1 MYINTLS
8 RLDLFLFHLPV
19 LSNTSYMNDY
29 LHIHFPNDNW
39 WSCHIIPVCFYC
51 KIIIIDVISITS
63 LSSHHHH
70 HCRHH
75 HHHHHHQLYV
85 IIINYSWPIIII
97 IFVALYT
104 LVAGQGGKS
113 SPPAYTT
120 ALETALRTEIFTG
133 YSHLQ
138 RPMKQ
143 VQVNIELTLLTVND
157 LVSIK

>member
-1 MYINTLS
+1 M
-8 RLDLFLFHLPV
+8 
-19 LSNTSYMNDY
+19 
-29 LHIHFPNDNW
+29 
-39 WSCHIIPVCFYC
+39 
-51 KIIIIDVISITS
+51 
-63 LSSHHHH
+63 
-70 HCRHH
+70 
-75 HHHHHHQLYV
+75 
-85 IIINYSWPIIII
+85 
-97 IFVALYT
+97 FVALYT